1 MNNFKK
7 WCDCAAEVKVKLTIE
22 LKTGE
27 RKKQAEQFEETR
39 VNELAITITQLQEQ
53 IKQLSK
59 NITIL
64 CAPRC
69 TNKENLVRR
78 NIDQMHN
85 KTKQSAEE
93 TK

>member
-53 IKQLSK
+53 IKQLS
-59 NITIL
+59 NIITTL
-64 CAPRC
+64 WKPRYPGE
-69 TNKENLVRR
+69 ENL
-78 NIDQMHN
+78 
-85 KTKQSAEE
+85 A
-93 TK
+93 